1 MKANMPILPI
11 IVGLVLFTMTNNATG
26 EYPVGQFSGHHY
38 REQVRKMQVFKD
50 SFLQR
55 DSVPLSPSFAP
66 APSPSFA
73 PAPTPSFAPAP
84 STTPVNTNSFFLAT
98 CLFS

>member
-1 MKANMPILPI
+1 MKANMAVLPI
-11 IVGLVLFTMTNNATG
+11 IVGLVLFTMINNATG
-26 EYPVGQFSGHHY
+26 EYPVLVGQFSGNHY

-66 APSPSFA
+66 AP
-73 PAPTPSFAPAP
+73 TPSFAPAP
-84 STTPVNTNSFFLAT
+84 STTPVSTDSFFLAIF
-98 CLFS
+98 LFSSAQ